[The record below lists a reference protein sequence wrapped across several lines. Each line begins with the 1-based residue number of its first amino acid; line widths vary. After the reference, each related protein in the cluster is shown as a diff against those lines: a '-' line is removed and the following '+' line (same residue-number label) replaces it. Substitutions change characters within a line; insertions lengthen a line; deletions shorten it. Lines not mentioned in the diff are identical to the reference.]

1 MGEIMDQVRNQL
13 NRTLEEHE
21 LAKAKLETLRE
32 QVQTEIEMH
41 ELLLSLGRNE
51 RLLGY
56 FENLEEDFSRA
67 ASLRESS
74 FSDEEL
80 HSMQIPTGVSFEV
93 GPDAESLADI
103 RMLVRHRTWLIEI
116 VWNRQHGLV
125 ARPIEGLRGAS
136 LASLSPESSERERA
150 LRPPESES

>member
-1 MGEIMDQVRNQL
+1 MGEIMNQVRNQL

-51 RLLGY
+51 RLLDY

-67 ASLRESS
+67 DSLRGSS
-74 FSDEEL
+74 FSDEER
-80 HSMQIPTGVSFEV
+80 HRMQIPTSVSFEV
-93 GPDAESLADI
+93 GPNAESLADM
-103 RMLVRHRTWLIEI
+103 RMLVRHRTWLIEV

-125 ARPIEGLRGAS
+125 ARPIEGHPS
-136 LASLSPESSERERA
+136 TSSASLSPEPSERERA